1 MLDDNEP
8 RSSHTMVAT
17 PPTVEWWL
25 SRLRYQHQLYLTQ
38 ERYVN
43 TRGIAFIKHAL
54 YSTWCDLAAAAELA
68 GDDTALDRGKIILTS
83 KVEARGTN

>member
-8 RSSHTMVAT
+8 PRSHTMVAT

-25 SRLRYQHQLYLTQ
+25 ARLRYQHQLYLTQ
-38 ERYVN
+38 ERNVN

-54 YSTWCDLAAAAELA
+54 YSTWCDLAEAAELA
-68 GDDTALDRGKIILTS
+68 KDDTALDRGKVILTS
-83 KVEARGTN
+83 KVAAKGLN